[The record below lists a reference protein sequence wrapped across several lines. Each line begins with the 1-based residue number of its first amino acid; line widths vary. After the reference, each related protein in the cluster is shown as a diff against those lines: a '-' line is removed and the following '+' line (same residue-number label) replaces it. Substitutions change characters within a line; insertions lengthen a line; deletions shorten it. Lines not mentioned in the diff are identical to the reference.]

1 MPKQVKKTTTKKG
14 GSKTNKVSKAN
25 KTSNKKGGSKLNKQ
39 KGG

>member
-1 MPKQVKKTTTKKG
+1 MPKQIKKTTTKKG
-14 GSKTNKVSKAN
+14 GSKTNKVTKVS

>member
-14 GSKTNKVSKAN
+14 GSKTNKVTKVS